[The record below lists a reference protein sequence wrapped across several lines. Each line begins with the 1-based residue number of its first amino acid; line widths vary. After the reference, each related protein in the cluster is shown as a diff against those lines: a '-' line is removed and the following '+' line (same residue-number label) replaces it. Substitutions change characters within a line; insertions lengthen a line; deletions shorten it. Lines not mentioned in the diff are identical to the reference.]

1 MYDDSTQ
8 TQKLWNLITLE
19 EFFPRKFFRNGS
31 TEAIHTVTRS
41 EIQDEKEDV
50 DHGGP
55 NETLSSLKELQSQ
68 VDEVEPLQSSI
79 SPKKVL
85 TQALGKLE
93 MYTPST
99 NMLQQ
104 TKGCY
109 ACFPNLTFTDED
121 LLLGSK
127 PHNRPLYVSSS
138 ARDQKID
145 RKSVV

>member
-1 MYDDSTQ
+1 M
-8 TQKLWNLITLE
+8 E
-19 EFFPRKFFRNGS
+19 EFFLRKFFQNGS
-31 TEAIHTVTRS
+31 TEAIHTITRS

-68 VDEVEPLQSSI
+68 VDEVEPLQSST

-99 NMLQQ
+99 NML
-104 TKGCY
+104 
-109 ACFPNLTFTDED
+109 
-121 LLLGSK
+121 
-127 PHNRPLYVSSS
+127 
-138 ARDQKID
+138 
-145 RKSVV
+145 